1 MVKGISRR
9 VIVVE
14 SPDPHIFEQAIFILS
29 NDAAGGGVS
38 SQQVVEQAVRIA
50 KSYARTHGAPPR
62 RRRLTTWMAALLGGG
77 VIGLLWLV
85 LTLVRSFIHF
95 FSSLGADSWLS
106 ASLFC
111 PVRLHRSAKKLRQD
125 TSSVPPE
132 QTSYSSPKRRISCAT
147 GW

>member
-29 NDAAGGGVS
+29 NDAAGVS

-85 LTLVRSFIHF
+85 LTLV
-95 FSSLGADSWLS
+95 
-106 ASLFC
+106 
-111 PVRLHRSAKKLRQD
+111 
-125 TSSVPPE
+125 
-132 QTSYSSPKRRISCAT
+132 
-147 GW
+147 

>member
-62 RRRLTTWMAALLGGG
+62 RRRLTTWMAALLGAVSSACCGWCWPSSEG
-77 VIGLLWLV
+77 
-85 LTLVRSFIHF
+85 RRFQCFIHF
-95 FSSLGADSWLS
+95 FSSLGADS
-106 ASLFC
+106 
-111 PVRLHRSAKKLRQD
+111 
-125 TSSVPPE
+125 
-132 QTSYSSPKRRISCAT
+132 
-147 GW
+147 